1 MEQTPRDDRS
11 HAERGREGQV
21 TKPERKLYQTPTGR
35 NMGLITP
42 SPSGTRKAPT
52 TSPLASSAALDF
64 VKPKSPPN
72 YREVKTPTGS
82 GAKTVQENDAQVSER
97 DASNSSPAI
106 VKEQTKRSKEPS
118 LVKFA
123 FNDDGKRVVG
133 QLWGYVDD
141 TSPEVDK
148 YHVRINTKIATLTPK
163 LVTHMNLAYEHAMDG
178 DEEPWVW
185 KTKYTDPTGETL
197 PEDMFATFIV
207 EKGSKGMSQ
216 GLATPMMTQTG
227 GTGGHYLFTNAE
239 RNVTEERATYESKE
253 SAGTAAGKT
262 SALATRV
269 TDEGAE
275 EHDLFTNAKMDVTEE
290 GAMHDFEEQ
299 AGTASG
305 TTKDHRNGVL
315 GKGVDEI
322 PALPYTKVFV

>member
-1 MEQTPRDDRS
+1 MEPTPRDDRS
-11 HAERGREGQV
+11 HAERGRESQV

-64 VKPKSPPN
+64 VKPKSPPD

-82 GAKTVQENDAQVSER
+82 GAKTAQENDAQVSER

-148 YHVRINTKIATLTPK
+148 YHVRIDTKIATLTPK

-178 DEEPWVW
+178 DEEPWVC
-185 KTKYTDPTGETL
+185 
-197 PEDMFATFIV
+197 V
-207 EKGSKGMSQ
+207 EKCV
-216 GLATPMMTQTG
+216 
-227 GTGGHYLFTNAE
+227 Y
-239 RNVTEERATYESKE
+239 
-253 SAGTAAGKT
+253 
-262 SALATRV
+262 
-269 TDEGAE
+269 
-275 EHDLFTNAKMDVTEE
+275 
-290 GAMHDFEEQ
+290 
-299 AGTASG
+299 
-305 TTKDHRNGVL
+305 
-315 GKGVDEI
+315 
-322 PALPYTKVFV
+322 